1 MQHHPIPGHGMVE
14 FFPSEAID
22 TLHLLFNIQVLP
34 TLVSQQLGLVVFTCL
49 GLTSSCSV
57 ASTAAHGR
65 GRQPDVMHV
74 AHLDLYWLLA

>member
-34 TLVSQQLGLVVFTCL
+34 TLVSQQLGLVVFT
-49 GLTSSCSV
+49 V
-57 ASTAAHGR
+57 WA
-65 GRQPDVMHV
+65 
-74 AHLDLYWLLA
+74 